1 MRLVSQAHKAEDAE
15 ALMHAQ
21 LADARDQ
28 QLRRRRAILERA
40 PELASQA
47 GLRPDGVRKFR
58 ASLEALDVQL
68 EAEARG
74 QSVQHPRARSGARL
88 PACMARHRPER
99 SPGACAF
106 GVLRAQNALPL
117 HAAPSV
123 ATFPRV
129 RAGLGPG
136 RSHSGSCRCAL
147 SPHGRGASP
156 PETCRRLTRRR
167 ASPSPH
173 PPTADPRPPPAATAA
188 KKTQIW

>member
-1 MRLVSQAHKAEDAE
+1 MLSRRVAATLRPRARAPAEAFCRRASSSASDAETKAAGGASSLMSGKNNDKLTHLVLSGFLLYLSMRLVSQAHKAEDAE

-68 EAEARG
+68 EAE
-74 QSVQHPRARSGARL
+74 VSG
-88 PACMARHRPER
+88 
-99 SPGACAF
+99 PGAPTP
-106 GVLRAQNALPL
+106 AL
-117 HAAPSV
+117 
-123 ATFPRV
+123 
-129 RAGLGPG
+129 
-136 RSHSGSCRCAL
+136 
-147 SPHGRGASP
+147 
-156 PETCRRLTRRR
+156 
-167 ASPSPH
+167 
-173 PPTADPRPPPAATAA
+173 ADPRPPPAATAA